1 LSVSIIIPT
10 FNSAE
15 WLPATIRSALSQTTP
30 PTDILVIDDG
40 STDATTEICRSF
52 EGKISYEKIQNSGVS
67 LARNRGADQ
76 SQSEWLL
83 FLDSDDVLFPCAIE
97 TLLATA
103 RQSASRVAYG
113 HVLQRGKTPFDNRLN
128 GYPYAIG
135 EAPIP
140 ALRNFWRSAIITP
153 GSAIVQR
160 SLHHEIGGFVS
171 GYEPM
176 EDRDYWVKCGA
187 LSSFGFSTS
196 CVLDK
201 TWRES
206 SAGTQSS
213 KRILNGMRAQ
223 EAFLGW
229 CGERNIDSS
238 FLKTTPIQ
246 IIEHAIK
253 SALFEKRHDILS
265 TLLAIATQRKMRGYW
280 FWRAQAEHF
289 FRGQK

>member
-1 LSVSIIIPT
+1 M
-10 FNSAE
+10 
-15 WLPATIRSALSQTTP
+15 
-30 PTDILVIDDG
+30 IDDG

-97 TLLATA
+97 SLLATA

-113 HVLQRGKTPFDNRLN
+113 HVLQRGKTPFDSRLN
-128 GYPYAIG
+128 GYPYATG

-176 EDRDYWVKCGA
+176 EDRDYWVKCGV
-187 LSSFGFSTS
+187 LSSFGFSAS

-253 SALFEKRHDILS
+253 SALFEKRRDILP
-265 TLLAIATQRKMRGYW
+265 TLLAVATQRNVRGYW
-280 FWRAQAEHF
+280 FWRAQAEEF